1 MDEARVDQ
9 IDVWIG
15 LDVGKQDHH
24 ATGLGPAGA
33 RLFEGGVRNDERALE
48 ELFERAAEH
57 GQAALVIDQP
67 GSIGALAIELARRH
81 RVPVAYVPGLVMRR
95 ASELYPGEAKTDR
108 RDSFVLAD
116 TARTH
121 AHRLHWLEPSEELIE
136 QLRVLAGY
144 DDDLAGDWTRSVN
157 RLRDLLLSLAP
168 ALERVLGPRLEHPAA
183 RALLARY
190 PTPTALRTAKRGQLV
205 RLAKRHAPRMGE
217 RLVDDV
223 KQALAAQTVTLP
235 AEQTAG
241 RVIAELATEL
251 DRLAGRR
258 DQLEGEIEI
267 LFRSHPQAPV
277 LLSIPGIG
285 IKTGARI
292 LTEIGDVNRFPTAA
306 QLASYAGLA
315 PVTRQ
320 SGSSIRSEQ
329 KSRRGNQRLKN
340 ALWLSAFCSLRNE
353 RSAAYYARKRAEGKK
368 HNAAVVCLARRRCDL
383 IHKLLRTG
391 LTYGE
396 LPGPARPAPEP
407 EIALAA

>member
-9 IDVWIG
+9 VEVWVG
-15 LDVGKQDHH
+15 LDVGKHDHH
-24 ATGLGPAGA
+24 ATALSPTGE
-33 RLFEGGVRNDERALE
+33 RLFERGVRNDERAIE
-48 ELFERAAEH
+48 QLFERAAEH

-67 GSIGALAIELARRH
+67 GSIGALAIELARGH
-81 RVPVAYVPGLVMRR
+81 RIPVAYVPGLVMRR

-121 AHRLHWLEPSEELIE
+121 AHRLHWLEPSDELIE

-144 DDDLAGDWTRSVN
+144 DDDLAGDWTRTVN

-223 KQALAAQTVTLP
+223 KQALAGQTVTVP

-241 RVIAELATEL
+241 RVIAELAAEL
-251 DRLAGRR
+251 DRLADRR
-258 DQLEGEIEI
+258 DQLEREIEA

>member
-1 MDEARVDQ
+1 MDKARVERVE
-9 IDVWIG
+9 VWIG

-24 ATGLGPAGA
+24 ATALGPAGE
-33 RLFEGGVRNDERALE
+33 RLFERGVRNDERALE
-48 ELFERAAEH
+48 VLFERAAEH

-121 AHRLHWLEPSEELIE
+121 AHRLHWLEPSDELIE
-136 QLRVLAGY
+136 ELRVLAGY
-144 DDDLAGDWTRSVN
+144 DDDLSGDWTRTAN

-190 PTPTALRTAKRGQLV
+190 PTPTALRTAKHGQLV

-217 RLVDDV
+217 RLVDDIG
-223 KQALAAQTVTLP
+223 QALAAQTVTVP
-235 AEQTAG
+235 AERTVG

-251 DRLAGRR
+251 DRLAARR
-258 DQLEGEIEI
+258 QALEREIET

-320 SGSSIRSEQ
+320 SGTSIRSEQ

-368 HNAAVVCLARRRCDL
+368 HNAAIVCLARRRCDL

-396 LPGPARPAPEP
+396 LPRTANPPAEEALP
-407 EIALAA
+407 LAA